1 MDLKTIIC
9 PNCGANTTNPKNC
22 EYCGSLL
29 VRFADKGIDLS
40 QTSYLNND
48 EVIPGLIPELK
59 KNLRLQE
66 EKPDLAVVT
75 DILIEKKG
83 IGYESLSIH
92 KTGLVNWM
100 DHQPIKLGEGN
111 NGLIIVSQFAT
122 YMDNSSPEFNR
133 DMEAQLR
140 RFQNLDSYCLFT
152 QHIST
157 VIDSNGH
164 QLYYREYA
172 IDFGQDVEGAA
183 RLVSEIMIKVNGCSN
198 DTDIDIFTNAG
209 VEVGYARQSWKVAHG
224 YASAT
229 SYEEEEEDETDWGK
243 VLRWTLYILG
253 ILIYM
258 MIRF

>member
-66 EKPDLAVVT
+66 EKPDLSVAT
-75 DILIEKKG
+75 DIYIVKDKCVVGFSVLRTGYAGWKDHQLIE
-83 IGYESLSIH
+83 
-92 KTGLVNWM
+92 
-100 DHQPIKLGEGN
+100 LGEGN
-111 NGLIIVSQFAT
+111 NGLIIAVGFDT
-122 YMDNSSPEFNR
+122 FIDDIHPEFNR

-140 RFQNLDSYCLFT
+140 RFRNLNSYGLFT
-152 QHIST
+152 QHTST

-164 QLYYREYA
+164 QRYYREYA

-183 RLVSEIMIKVNGCSN
+183 RLISEIMIKVNGCSN

-209 VEVGYARQSWKVAHG
+209 EEAERSRQSWKVAHG